1 MSAVHTSQA
10 IPGTAFASDTEDRP
24 SDFDSEGGAH
34 VYIADAISTWND
46 EPFIE
51 TGFGSGGAPS
61 VSTGL
66 DLVDA
71 VDVSRG
77 SESRVEAAGQG
88 GTEDGCSM
96 MVDDG
101 QVVRMDE
108 PIDPTS
114 TPIATVTTVPTETP
128 IDVQPELGVG
138 KRVRKRRLLYQILP
152 AQFRASKMDAR
163 QLIVSYCVCYSP
175 GEE

>member
-96 MVDDG
+96 MVATWLLATQTGLEDAMMAHRDG
-101 QVVRMDE
+101 AALSDGGSGRWSHGRGAQSSDITPPIPFTAVR
-108 PIDPTS
+108 PS
-114 TPIATVTTVPTETP
+114 VY
-128 IDVQPELGVG
+128 L
-138 KRVRKRRLLYQILP
+138 
-152 AQFRASKMDAR
+152 
-163 QLIVSYCVCYSP
+163 
-175 GEE
+175 